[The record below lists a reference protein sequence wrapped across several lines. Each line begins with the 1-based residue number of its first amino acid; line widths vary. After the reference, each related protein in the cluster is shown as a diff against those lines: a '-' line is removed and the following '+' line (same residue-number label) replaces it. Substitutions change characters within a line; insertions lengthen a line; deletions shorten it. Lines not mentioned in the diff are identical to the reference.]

1 MENKLIRNLFIIASI
16 AAFGLSALYMFRSFK
31 TMGEDSDVFSFNS
44 ALMSSYLTSLV
55 IFLFVLRNQYV
66 KSNEQAGLLFS
77 KATLISILVYYT
89 FAIEILAY
97 NLISFSFFK
106 SAFALEKIISLSFV
120 CLCVGLLVYM
130 IRGKDLKIKQP
141 D

>member
-1 MENKLIRNLFIIASI
+1 MENKLIRNLFGITSI

-44 ALMSSYLTSLV
+44 SLLSSYLTSLV

-77 KATLISILVYYT
+77 KAALISILVYYT
-89 FAIEILAY
+89 FAIEILTY

-130 IRGKDLKIKQP
+130 IRGKDLKIRQP

>member
-1 MENKLIRNLFIIASI
+1 MGNKLIRNLFGIASA
-16 AAFGLSALYMFRSFK
+16 AAFGLSALYMFKTFK

-44 ALMSSYLTSLV
+44 SLLSSYLTSLV
-55 IFLFVLRNQYV
+55 IFLFVLRNQYF

-77 KATLISILVYYT
+77 KAALISILVYYT

-97 NLISFSFFK
+97 NLISFNFFK
-106 SAFALEKIISLSFV
+106 SAFVLEKIISLSFV

-130 IRGKDLKIKQP
+130 IRGKELRINQTN
-141 D
+141 

>member
-1 MENKLIRNLFIIASI
+1 MENKLIRNLFGIASI

-66 KSNEQAGLLFS
+66 KSNEQVGLLFS

-89 FAIEILAY
+89 FAIEILTY

-120 CLCVGLLVYM
+120 CFCVGLLVYM
-130 IRGKDLKIKQP
+130 IRGKDLKVKQR

>member
-1 MENKLIRNLFIIASI
+1 MENKLIRNLFGITSI

-44 ALMSSYLTSLV
+44 SLLSSYLTSLV

-77 KATLISILVYYT
+77 KAALISILVYYT

-97 NLISFSFFK
+97 NLISFRFFK
-106 SAFALEKIISLSFV
+106 SGFAVEKIISLSFV

-130 IRGKDLKIKQP
+130 IRGKDLKIKQR

>member
-1 MENKLIRNLFIIASI
+1 MENKLIRNLLGIASI
-16 AAFGLSALYMFRSFK
+16 AAFGLSALFMFRSFN

-44 ALMSSYLTSLV
+44 SLLSSYLTSLV

-66 KSNEQAGLLFS
+66 KSNERAGLLFS
-77 KATLISILVYYT
+77 KAALISILVYYT

-97 NLISFSFFK
+97 NLIYFSFFK
-106 SAFALEKIISLSFV
+106 SGFALEKIISLSFV

-130 IRGKDLKIKQP
+130 IRGKDLTIKQQ